1 MSMELGRTYSEIQH
15 LKSRLQEF
23 EDKEKNS
30 LKEVE
35 DKEKNSLKEVEE
47 KHPSKGGH
55 RSNVL
60 NTPSS
65 HRGTPKSVRN
75 IRSGNTALS
84 NTSVVGVRPKR
95 SENDVFGPS
104 SPATPRT
111 PHGPAKMK
119 FGSGRSSRKGHNRN
133 NTPEQIIAGGELAGV
148 PIFTIGID
156 PQDIRGLI
164 NDFIDEIKK
173 WAFKW
178 AFQGELSPE
187 DLEALTSH
195 DAILEFLRNASAIY
209 PLIADQYLR
218 CALVAAIVSRDIVY
232 NGLSDHFLY
241 NSQHPDAAESEAV
254 ISKYEKLG
262 PTDKATKHKL
272 LYEQKAI
279 YTKIKGHP
287 GHREWRT
294 GTAKIFSEVLI
305 DKLKGLII
313 NNEIADRDHA
323 LHELYIK
330 GYRIGFR
337 LRMEA
342 MKWQMAWPSNGDEFN
357 AERMVN
363 ESRTLCG
370 DILTT
375 VQTVT
380 QNPQNY
386 TVRFATSPTIRRFD
400 FSSGTEHESIM
411 HKALVHISKKPQAI
425 GTERGYGL
433 SSSPTK

>member
-1 MSMELGRTYSEIQH
+1 MELGRSYSEIQH
-15 LKSRLQEF
+15 LKNRLKEF
-23 EDKEKNS
+23 EDKEKIA

-35 DKEKNSLKEVEE
+35 D
-47 KHPSKGGH
+47 
-55 RSNVL
+55 RQSNAL
-60 NTPSS
+60 NTPSN

-84 NTSVVGVRPKR
+84 RR
-95 SENDVFGPS
+95 SENDIFGLA
-104 SPATPRT
+104 SPVPPRT
-111 PHGPAKMK
+111 PHGAANMK
-119 FGSGRSSRKGHNRN
+119 SGSGRVNRKTHNRN
-133 NTPEQIIAGGELAGV
+133 NTPEQINVGGELAGV
-148 PIFTIGID
+148 PIFTIGMD

-187 DLEALTSH
+187 DLETLTSH
-195 DAILEFLRNASAIY
+195 DALLEFLRNESAIY
-209 PLIADQYLR
+209 PLIADLYMR

-262 PTDKATKHKL
+262 SMDKAAKHRHL
-272 LYEQKAI
+272 HEQKAL

-294 GTAKIFSEVLI
+294 RTAKIFSEILV
-305 DKLKGLII
+305 DKLKGLVIDT
-313 NNEIADRDHA
+313 NTADRDEA

-342 MKWQMAWPSNGDEFN
+342 MKWQMAWPSNGEEFN

-380 QNPQNY
+380 RSPENY
-386 TVRFATSPTIRRFD
+386 AVRFATSPTIRCFD

-425 GTERGYGL
+425 GTEHGYGL
-433 SSSPTK
+433 SSLLTK